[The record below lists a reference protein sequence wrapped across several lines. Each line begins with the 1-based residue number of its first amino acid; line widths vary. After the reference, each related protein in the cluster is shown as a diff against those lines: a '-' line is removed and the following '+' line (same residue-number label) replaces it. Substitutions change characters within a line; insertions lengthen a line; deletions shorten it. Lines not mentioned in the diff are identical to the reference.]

1 MANSAKYLLRLHMCP
16 PLSLPSHFPVT
27 ALQSDRTDSSATSV
41 SNSNHAV
48 VNQNNALCA
57 VRWKTATGNTRCF
70 LFLFSFFPIYAFSL
84 HISPTTD
91 TEECIGPKSPQCETF
106 AYRRSRRTVSAC
118 REIIVGIIAL
128 VLDLPLKIAVVS
140 GSLRRSNPHGTQKP
154 WDLVAG

>member
-1 MANSAKYLLRLHMCP
+1 MHYAQSAGKRQP
-16 PLSLPSHFPVT
+16 AIRGVF
-27 ALQSDRTDSSATSV
+27 
-41 SNSNHAV
+41 
-48 VNQNNALCA
+48 
-57 VRWKTATGNTRCF
+57 F
-70 LFLFSFFPIYAFSL
+70 FFFPFFPYMHFSL

-154 WDLVAG
+154 WDLVAGQRQCTVLVAFPVLTVSNLTPIPVIPSWHVALESGNS